1 MLQDDAQRAPALR
14 RVGHQRLGACQRA
27 VERLLDEE
35 VLAGVERDLP
45 QREVRVGRRQEE
57 DGVGVRMGQRGVDV
71 GVGGN
76 AGGGGKRCRAVRCA
90 GGGLNDFNA
99 MGKISQ
105 SAGMGCDGHAQT
117 NHAESKHRSL
127 ISFLARPSKSDGVS
141 HQTAPK
147 SEATTHWEE
156 YCMQIMRT
164 AALAALLLASVSSA
178 HAEKTLK
185 LNGVQPPSHPVSMTH
200 EFFADRVEQLT
211 NGSVKIDVNHARAL
225 GDAVESVESLRDGTL
240 GFVTVSA
247 SNLSQIDRR
256 MDMFSLPFLFK
267 SADHYWTYLT
277 SDRAAEFVKPLE
289 DRGIHVLAFI
299 DSGARNFFA
308 DKPIRTP
315 ADLAGQKIR
324 VMASP
329 VQIKMVE
336 AMGGTGVPIAWG
348 DLYNALQTGVVDG
361 AENNHPSVFTMKF
374 YEVSDYYTLDEHARI
389 PDMLI
394 MSQDVYDSLTEEE
407 QAAVEKAAD
416 EAEAYMR
423 GAWAASEQMSLEQ
436 LRPLFTEIIEP
447 EKQPFIDAVTPLLKE
462 QGEALGV
469 ADEVNYLLESGSKF

>member
-1 MLQDDAQRAPALR
+1 MLMMRMAL
-14 RVGHQRLGACQRA
+14 LGAFVA
-27 VERLLDEE
+27 VS
-35 VLAGVERDLP
+35 VTG
-45 QREVRVGRRQEE
+45 
-57 DGVGVRMGQRGVDV
+57 
-71 GVGGN
+71 
-76 AGGGGKRCRAVRCA
+76 
-90 GGGLNDFNA
+90 
-99 MGKISQ
+99 
-105 SAGMGCDGHAQT
+105 AQ
-117 NHAESKHRSL
+117 AQK
-127 ISFLARPSKSDGVS
+127 A
-141 HQTAPK
+141 
-147 SEATTHWEE
+147 
-156 YCMQIMRT
+156 
-164 AALAALLLASVSSA
+164 
-178 HAEKTLK
+178 LK
-185 LNGVQPPSHPVSMTH
+185 LNGVQPPAHPVSMTH
-200 EFFADRVEQLT
+200 EFFADRVERLT
-211 NGSVKIDVNHARAL
+211 DGSVKIDVNHARAL

-240 GFVTVSA
+240 AFVTVSA

-267 SADHYWTYLT
+267 NADHYWTYLT
-277 SDRAAEFVKPLE
+277 SEKADEFVAPLQ
-289 DRGIHVLAFI
+289 DRGIRVLAFI

-308 DKPIRTP
+308 GKAIRTP
-315 ADLAGQKIR
+315 EDLAGQKIR

-361 AENNHPSVFTMKF
+361 AENNHPSVFQMKF

-389 PDMLI
+389 PDMLL
-394 MSQDVYDSLTEEE
+394 MSQDVYDSLSEEE
-407 QAAVEKAAD
+407 QAAIDKAAD

>member
-1 MLQDDAQRAPALR
+1 
-14 RVGHQRLGACQRA
+14 
-27 VERLLDEE
+27 
-35 VLAGVERDLP
+35 
-45 QREVRVGRRQEE
+45 
-57 DGVGVRMGQRGVDV
+57 
-71 GVGGN
+71 
-76 AGGGGKRCRAVRCA
+76 
-90 GGGLNDFNA
+90 
-99 MGKISQ
+99 
-105 SAGMGCDGHAQT
+105 
-117 NHAESKHRSL
+117 
-127 ISFLARPSKSDGVS
+127 
-141 HQTAPK
+141 
-147 SEATTHWEE
+147 
-156 YCMQIMRT
+156 MQIMRT

>member
-1 MLQDDAQRAPALR
+1 MT
-14 RVGHQRLGACQRA
+14 
-27 VERLLDEE
+27 
-35 VLAGVERDLP
+35 
-45 QREVRVGRRQEE
+45 
-57 DGVGVRMGQRGVDV
+57 
-71 GVGGN
+71 
-76 AGGGGKRCRAVRCA
+76 
-90 GGGLNDFNA
+90 F
-99 MGKISQ
+99 
-105 SAGMGCDGHAQT
+105 
-117 NHAESKHRSL
+117 
-127 ISFLARPSKSDGVS
+127 
-141 HQTAPK
+141 
-147 SEATTHWEE
+147 
-156 YCMQIMRT
+156 MRT
-164 AALAALLLASVSSA
+164 ITIAAILAASVSTA
-178 HAEKTLK
+178 HAQKTLK

-200 EFFADRVEQLT
+200 EFFADRVKTLT
-211 NGSVKIDVNHARAL
+211 DGSINIDVNHARAL
-225 GDAVESVESLRDGTL
+225 GDAVESVQSLRDGTL
-240 GFVTVSA
+240 AFVTVSA

-267 SADHYWTYLT
+267 TADHYWDYLT
-277 SDRAAEFVKPLE
+277 SEKAAEFVAPLE
-289 DRGIHVLAFI
+289 DRGIRVLAFM

-308 DKPIRTP
+308 GKAIRTP

-329 VQIKMVE
+329 VQVKMVE

-394 MSQDVYDSLTEEE
+394 MSQDVYESLSADE
-407 QAAVEKAAD
+407 QAAIDKAAD

-469 ADEVNYLLESGSKF
+469 TDEVNYLLESGKDF